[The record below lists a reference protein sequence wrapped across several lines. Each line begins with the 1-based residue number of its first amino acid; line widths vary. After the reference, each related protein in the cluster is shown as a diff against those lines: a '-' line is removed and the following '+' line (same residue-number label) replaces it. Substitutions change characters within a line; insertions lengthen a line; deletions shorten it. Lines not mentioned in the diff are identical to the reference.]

1 MIHFIRV
8 LSHAPDEVVEV
19 ARDRGLLALLLGDH
33 GRPVGRKLAELGP
46 DVLLVLGEPALRVLL
61 RFLEAEEV
69 VPLGEDDA
77 GETLDLGKEA
87 NEQSIEFCPKL

>member
-1 MIHFIRV
+1 M
-8 LSHAPDEVVEV
+8 

-69 VPLGEDDA
+69 VPFGEDDA
-77 GETLDLGKEA
+77 GEALDLGKEA
-87 NEQSIEFCPKL
+87 NE